1 MEYGYIENG
10 VLHSHDFDTKAAQQL
25 DSTWL
30 PVDEL
35 DYSKTETEDGYVI
48 EIVPY
53 INGNRISYRYEKRF
67 DKKAVKAQ
75 ISKLKTELTDGDYQ
89 IIKCYEASLTNVK
102 MPYDIEELHNQRQ
115 QIRDKIN
122 ELETKLDNA

>member
-10 VLHSHDFDTKAAQQL
+10 VLHSNDFDADSVKAL
-25 DSTWL
+25 DENWL
-30 PVDEL
+30 PVDDI
-35 DYSKTETEDGYVI
+35 DYSQTVTDEGYVI

-53 INGNRISYRYEKRF
+53 INGKRISYRYEKRF
-67 DKKAVKAQ
+67 DKKAVRRQILELKA
-75 ISKLKTELTDGDYQ
+75 ELTDGDYQ
-89 IIKCYEASLTNVK
+89 IIKCYEASLTNAE
-102 MPYDIEELHNQRQ
+102 MPYNIEELHNQRQ